1 MDDIVT
7 GMMVLLIMVGVSSPI
22 VVVGVIHYLKKR
34 FEHKQIMAAIE
45 KGIPLSELVPPK
57 PQLQLAGPGWIRYV
71 SLGIALII
79 ISFGFLMG
87 GSAGTIAA
95 FALLGVGA
103 AWLIRGLLHRKY
115 YLKGQSANQNG
126 GPPNG
131 VSA

>member
-34 FEHKQIMAAIE
+34 LEHKQIMAAIE

-57 PQLQLAGPGWIRYV
+57 PQLAGPGWIRYV
-71 SLGIALII
+71 SLGIALLIM
-79 ISFGFLMG
+79 SLGFLMG
-87 GSAGTIAA
+87 GSTGTIAA

-126 GPPNG
+126 GPSNG